1 MKNSTIN
8 ESEVEKFTNLA
19 NEWWKYDGKFKTLH
33 KFNPVRLEFIISQ
46 IKKHFNIAN
55 IEQIPL
61 SGLKILDIGCGGG
74 LMCEPLARLGAE
86 VTGIDAVEKN
96 IKSAQIHANQNNLNI
111 NYMLSAV
118 EELQKNK
125 KYDVILNLEVIEHVD
140 NQKMFITKSCD
151 LVNQGGLIF
160 IATINK
166 TIFSIV
172 FAKYLAEYVLGFL
185 PKGTHD
191 WKKFL
196 TPEDIYAMLLKN
208 NFEVIESIGVNY
220 KVLSDKWVKSK
231 NMEANY
237 IVSAKKINF
246 LP

>member
-1 MKNSTIN
+1 MTNSTIN
-8 ESEVEKFTNLA
+8 KSEVEKFTNLA

-46 IKKHFNIAN
+46 IKKNFNTSN
-55 IEQIPL
+55 IEGKPL

-74 LMCEPLARLGAE
+74 LMCEPLSRLGAE

-96 IKSAQIHANQNNLNI
+96 IKSAQIHADQNDLNI
-111 NYMLSAV
+111 SYMLGAV
-118 EELQKNK
+118 EELPTNN
-125 KYDVILNLEVIEHVD
+125 KYDIILNLEVIEHVN
-140 NQKMFITKSCD
+140 NQKLFISKSCE
-151 LVNQGGLIF
+151 LVNHGGLMF
-160 IATINK
+160 VATINK

-196 TPEDIYAMLLKN
+196 PPEDVYAMLLKN
-208 NFEVIESIGVNY
+208 NFEIIKSVGINY
-220 KVLSDKWVKSK
+220 NVLSDKWVKSK
-231 NMEANY
+231 RMEANY
-237 IVSAKKINF
+237 IVSAKKN
-246 LP
+246 

>member
-1 MKNSTIN
+1 MTNSTIN

-46 IKKHFNIAN
+46 IKKNFNISN
-55 IEQIPL
+55 VEGKPL

-74 LMCEPLARLGAE
+74 LICEPLARLGAE

-96 IKSAQIHANQNNLNI
+96 IKSAQIHANQNALNI
-111 NYMLSAV
+111 NYKLSAV
-118 EELQKNK
+118 EELPNN
-125 KYDVILNLEVIEHVD
+125 KYDIILNLEVIEHVN
-140 NQKMFITKSCD
+140 NQKLFISKSCE
-151 LVNQGGLIF
+151 LVNHGGLMF
-160 IATINK
+160 VATINK
-166 TIFSIV
+166 TIFSII
-172 FAKYLAEYVLGFL
+172 FAKFFAEYVLGFL

-196 TPEDIYAMLLKN
+196 TPEEVYAMLIKN
-208 NFEVIESIGVNY
+208 NFEIVESIGVSY
-220 KVLSDKWVKSK
+220 KVLSDQWVKSK

-237 IVSAKKINF
+237 IVSAKKN
-246 LP
+246 

>member
-1 MKNSTIN
+1 MTNSTIN
-8 ESEVEKFTNLA
+8 ESEIEKFTNLA

-46 IKKHFNIAN
+46 IKKNFNISN
-55 IEQIPL
+55 IEEMPL

-96 IKSAQIHANQNNLNI
+96 IKSAQIHADQNNLNI

-118 EELQKNK
+118 EELPKNR
-125 KYDVILNLEVIEHVD
+125 KYDIILNLEVIEHVN
-140 NQKMFITKSCD
+140 NQKLFISKSCD
-151 LVNQGGLIF
+151 LVNQDGLMF

-172 FAKYLAEYVLGFL
+172 FAKYFAEYILGFL

-208 NFEVIESIGVNY
+208 NFEIIESIGVNY

-237 IVSAKKINF
+237 IVSAKKN
-246 LP
+246 

>member
-1 MKNSTIN
+1 MTNSTIN
-8 ESEVEKFTNLA
+8 KSEVEKFTNLA

-46 IKKHFNIAN
+46 IKKHFNISN
-55 IEQIPL
+55 IEQTPL

-86 VTGIDAVEKN
+86 VTGIDAVMKN

-140 NQKMFITKSCD
+140 NQKIFISKSCD
-151 LVNQGGLIF
+151 LVNQGGLMF

-196 TPEDIYAMLLKN
+196 TPEDIYTMLLKN
-208 NFEVIESIGVNY
+208 NFEIIESIGVNY

-237 IVSAKKINF
+237 IV
-246 LP
+246 

>member
-1 MKNSTIN
+1 MTNSTIN
-8 ESEVEKFTNLA
+8 KSELEKFTNLA

-33 KFNPVRLEFIISQ
+33 KFNPVRLDFIIKQ
-46 IKKHFNIAN
+46 IKKNFEISNSK
-55 IEQIPL
+55 EQPL
-61 SGLKILDIGCGGG
+61 TSLKILDIGCGGG

-96 IKSAQIHANQNNLNI
+96 IKSAQIHAEQNNLKI
-111 NYMLSAV
+111 KYMLNAV
-118 EELQKNK
+118 EELSIKN

-140 NQKMFITKSCD
+140 NQKMFISKSCN
-151 LVNQGGLIF
+151 LVNDGGLMF

-166 TIFSIV
+166 TIFSII

-196 TPEDIYAMLLKN
+196 TPEDIYAMLIKN
-208 NFEVIESIGVNY
+208 NFQVLESIGISY
-220 KVLSDKWVKSK
+220 KVISDQWVKSK

-237 IVSAKKINF
+237 IVSAKKN
-246 LP
+246 

>member
-1 MKNSTIN
+1 MTNSTIN
-8 ESEVEKFTNLA
+8 KSEVEKFTNLA

-46 IKKHFNIAN
+46 IKKNFNTSN
-55 IEQIPL
+55 TEGKPL

-74 LMCEPLARLGAE
+74 LMCEPLSRLGAE

-96 IKSAQIHANQNNLNI
+96 IKSAQIHADQNDLNI
-111 NYMLSAV
+111 SYMLSAV
-118 EELQKNK
+118 EELPTNN
-125 KYDVILNLEVIEHVD
+125 KYDIILNLEVIEHVN
-140 NQKMFITKSCD
+140 NQKLFISKSCE
-151 LVNQGGLIF
+151 LVNHGGLIF
-160 IATINK
+160 VATINK

-208 NFEVIESIGVNY
+208 NFEIVESIGVSY

-237 IVSAKKINF
+237 IVSAKKN
-246 LP
+246 

>member
-1 MKNSTIN
+1 MNNSTIN

-46 IKKHFNIAN
+46 IKKNFNISN
-55 IEQIPL
+55 VEEKPL

-96 IKSAQIHANQNNLNI
+96 IKSAQIHANQNALNI
-111 NYMLSAV
+111 NYKLSAV
-118 EELQKNK
+118 EELPNN
-125 KYDVILNLEVIEHVD
+125 KYDIILNLEVIEHVN
-140 NQKMFITKSCD
+140 NQKLFISKSCK
-151 LVNQGGLIF
+151 LVNRGGLIF
-160 IATINK
+160 VATINK
-166 TIFSIV
+166 TIFSII
-172 FAKYLAEYVLGFL
+172 FAKFFAEYVLGFL

-196 TPEDIYAMLLKN
+196 TPEEVYAMLIKN
-208 NFEVIESIGVNY
+208 NFEIVESIGVSY
-220 KVLSDKWVKSK
+220 KVLSDQWVKSK

-237 IVSAKKINF
+237 IVSAKKN
-246 LP
+246 

>member
-1 MKNSTIN
+1 MTNSTIN

-46 IKKHFNIAN
+46 IKKNFNTSN
-55 IEQIPL
+55 TEGKPL

-96 IKSAQIHANQNNLNI
+96 IKSAQIHANQNDLNI
-111 NYMLSAV
+111 NYKLGAV
-118 EELQKNK
+118 EELPND
-125 KYDVILNLEVIEHVD
+125 KYDIILNLEIIEHVN
-140 NQKMFITKSCD
+140 NQKLFISKSSE
-151 LVNQGGLIF
+151 LVNRSGLMF
-160 IATINK
+160 VSTINK

-196 TPEDIYAMLLKN
+196 PPEDVYAMMLKN
-208 NFEVIESIGVNY
+208 NFEIVKSVGINY
-220 KVLSDKWVKSK
+220 NVLSDKWVKSK
-231 NMEANY
+231 RMEANY
-237 IVSAKKINF
+237 IVSAKKN
-246 LP
+246 

>member
-1 MKNSTIN
+1 MTNSTIN
-8 ESEVEKFTNLA
+8 ESEIEKFTNLA

-46 IKKHFNIAN
+46 IKKNFNISN
-55 IEQIPL
+55 IEEMPL

-96 IKSAQIHANQNNLNI
+96 IKSAQIHADQNNLNI

-118 EELQKNK
+118 EELPKNR
-125 KYDVILNLEVIEHVD
+125 KYDIILNLEVIEHVN
-140 NQKMFITKSCD
+140 NQKLFISKSCD
-151 LVNQGGLIF
+151 LVNQDGLMF

-208 NFEVIESIGVNY
+208 NFEIIESIGVNY

-231 NMEANY
+231 NMQANY
-237 IVSAKKINF
+237 IVSAKKN
-246 LP
+246 

>member
-1 MKNSTIN
+1 MTNSTIS
-8 ESEVEKFTNLA
+8 ESEIEKFTNLA

-46 IKKHFNIAN
+46 IKKNFNISN
-55 IEQIPL
+55 IEEMPL

-96 IKSAQIHANQNNLNI
+96 IKSAQIHADQNNLNI

-118 EELQKNK
+118 EELPKNR
-125 KYDVILNLEVIEHVD
+125 KYDIILNLEVIEHVN
-140 NQKMFITKSCD
+140 NQKLFISKSCD
-151 LVNQGGLIF
+151 LVNQDGLMF

-208 NFEVIESIGVNY
+208 NFEIIESIGVNY

-237 IVSAKKINF
+237 IVAAKKN
-246 LP
+246 

>member
-1 MKNSTIN
+1 MTNTTIN
-8 ESEVEKFTNLA
+8 KSEVEKFTDLA

-46 IKKHFNIAN
+46 IKKNFNISN
-55 IEQIPL
+55 IEEKPL

-74 LMCEPLARLGAE
+74 LICEPLARLGAE

-96 IKSAQIHANQNNLNI
+96 IKSAQIHANQNSLNI
-111 NYMLSAV
+111 NYKHSAV
-118 EELQKNK
+118 ENLPNN
-125 KYDVILNLEVIEHVD
+125 KYDIILNLEVIEHVN
-140 NQKMFITKSCD
+140 NQNLFISKSCE
-151 LVNQGGLIF
+151 LVNHGGLMF
-160 IATINK
+160 VATINK
-166 TIFSIV
+166 TVFSII
-172 FAKYLAEYVLGFL
+172 FAKYIAEYVLGFL

-191 WKKFL
+191 WNKFL

-208 NFEVIESIGVNY
+208 NFEIIESVGINY

-237 IVSAKKINF
+237 IVSAKKN
-246 LP
+246 

>member
-1 MKNSTIN
+1 MTNSTIN
-8 ESEVEKFTNLA
+8 KSEVEKFTNLA

-33 KFNPVRLEFIISQ
+33 KFNPVRLDFIIRQ
-46 IKKHFNIAN
+46 IKKNFEISDSK
-55 IEQIPL
+55 EQPL
-61 SGLKILDIGCGGG
+61 TSLKILDIGCGGG

-96 IKSAQIHANQNNLNI
+96 IKSAQIHAEQNNLEI
-111 NYMLSAV
+111 KYMLNAV
-118 EELQKNK
+118 EELSIKN

-140 NQKMFITKSCD
+140 NQKVFISKSCD
-151 LVNQGGLIF
+151 LVNDGGLMF

-166 TIFSIV
+166 TIFSII

-196 TPEDIYAMLLKN
+196 TPEDIYAMLIKN
-208 NFEVIESIGVNY
+208 NFQVLESIGISY
-220 KVLSDKWVKSK
+220 KVLSDQWVKSK

-237 IVSAKKINF
+237 IVSAKKN
-246 LP
+246 

>member
-46 IKKHFNIAN
+46 IKKNFNISN
-55 IEQIPL
+55 IEEMPL

-96 IKSAQIHANQNNLNI
+96 IKSAQIHADQNNLNI

-118 EELQKNK
+118 EELPKNK
-125 KYDVILNLEVIEHVD
+125 KYDIILNLEVIEHVN
-140 NQKMFITKSCD
+140 NQKLFISKSCD
-151 LVNQGGLIF
+151 LVNQDGLMF

-208 NFEVIESIGVNY
+208 NFEIIESIGVNY

-237 IVSAKKINF
+237 IVSAKKN
-246 LP
+246 

>member
-1 MKNSTIN
+1 MTNSTIN

-46 IKKHFNIAN
+46 IKKNFNISN
-55 IEQIPL
+55 REENPL
-61 SGLKILDIGCGGG
+61 TGLKILDIGCGGG

-96 IKSAQIHANQNNLNI
+96 IKSAHVHAIQNKLNI
-111 NYMLSAV
+111 TYELSTV
-118 EELQKNK
+118 EELINK
-125 KYDVILNLEVIEHVD
+125 KYDIILNLEVIEHVN
-140 NQKMFITKSCD
+140 NQKLFISKSCK
-151 LVNQGGLIF
+151 LVNRGGLIF
-160 IATINK
+160 VATINK
-166 TIFSIV
+166 TIFSII

-208 NFEVIESIGVNY
+208 NFEIVESIGVNY

-237 IVSAKKINF
+237 IVSAKKN
-246 LP
+246 

>member
-1 MKNSTIN
+1 MTNSTIN
-8 ESEVEKFTNLA
+8 KSELEKFTNLA

-33 KFNPVRLEFIISQ
+33 KFNPVRLDFIIRQ
-46 IKKHFNIAN
+46 IKKNFEISDSK
-55 IEQIPL
+55 EQPL
-61 SGLKILDIGCGGG
+61 TSLKILDIGCGGG

-96 IKSAQIHANQNNLNI
+96 IKSAQIHAEKNNLKI
-111 NYMLSAV
+111 NYMLNAV
-118 EELQKNK
+118 EELSIKN

-140 NQKMFITKSCD
+140 NQKVFISKSCD
-151 LVNQGGLIF
+151 LVNDGGLMF

-166 TIFSIV
+166 TIFSII

-196 TPEDIYAMLLKN
+196 TPEDIYAMLIKN
-208 NFEVIESIGVNY
+208 NFQVLESIGISY
-220 KVLSDKWVKSK
+220 KVLSDQWVKSK

-237 IVSAKKINF
+237 IVSAKKN
-246 LP
+246 

>member
-1 MKNSTIN
+1 MTTSTIN
-8 ESEVEKFTNLA
+8 KSEVEKFTNLA

-33 KFNPVRLEFIISQ
+33 KFNPVRLDFIIKQ
-46 IKKHFNIAN
+46 IKKSFEISDSE
-55 IEQIPL
+55 EQPL
-61 SGLKILDIGCGGG
+61 TGLKILDIGCGGG

-96 IKSAQIHANQNNLNI
+96 IKSAQIHAEQNNLKI
-111 NYMLSAV
+111 KYLLKAV
-118 EELQKNK
+118 EELSIEN
-125 KYDVILNLEVIEHVD
+125 KYDVILNLEVVEHVD
-140 NQKMFITKSCD
+140 NQKVFISKSCD
-151 LVNQGGLIF
+151 LVNDGGLMF

-166 TIFSIV
+166 TIFSII

-196 TPEDIYAMLLKN
+196 TPEDIYAMLIKC
-208 NFEVIESIGVNY
+208 NFQVLESIGISY
-220 KVLSDKWVKSK
+220 KVLSDQWVKSQ

-237 IVSAKKINF
+237 IVSAKKN
-246 LP
+246 

>member
-1 MKNSTIN
+1 MTNSTIN
-8 ESEVEKFTNLA
+8 ESELKKFTNLA

-46 IKKHFNIAN
+46 IKENFNISS
-55 IEQIPL
+55 IEEKPL
-61 SGLKILDIGCGGG
+61 SELKVLDIGCGGG

-96 IKSAQIHANQNNLNI
+96 IKSAQIHANQNELNI
-111 NYMLSAV
+111 NYKLSAV
-118 EELQKNK
+118 EELPNK
-125 KYDVILNLEVIEHVD
+125 KYDIILNLEVIEHVN
-140 NQKMFITKSCD
+140 NQKLFISKSCE
-151 LVNQGGLIF
+151 LVNHGGLMF
-160 IATINK
+160 VATINK

-191 WKKFL
+191 WRKFL
-196 TPEDIYAMLLKN
+196 TPEDIYAMLIKN
-208 NFEVIESIGVNY
+208 NFEIIESIGINY

-237 IVSAKKINF
+237 IVSAKKN
-246 LP
+246 

>member
-1 MKNSTIN
+1 MTNSTIN

-33 KFNPVRLEFIISQ
+33 KFNPVRLEFIIGQ
-46 IKKHFNIAN
+46 IKKNFNISN
-55 IEQIPL
+55 IEEKPL
-61 SGLKILDIGCGGG
+61 AGLKILDIGCGGG

-96 IKSAQIHANQNNLNI
+96 IKSAQIHANQNALNI
-111 NYMLSAV
+111 NYKLSAV
-118 EELQKNK
+118 EELPNN
-125 KYDVILNLEVIEHVD
+125 KYDIILNLEVIEHVN
-140 NQKMFITKSCD
+140 NQKLFISKSCE
-151 LVNQGGLIF
+151 LVNHGGLMF
-160 IATINK
+160 VATINK

-191 WKKFL
+191 WRKFL
-196 TPEDIYAMLLKN
+196 TPEDIYAMLIKN
-208 NFEVIESIGVNY
+208 NFEIVESIGINY

-237 IVSAKKINF
+237 IVSAKKN
-246 LP
+246 

>member
-1 MKNSTIN
+1 MTNSTIN

-46 IKKHFNIAN
+46 IKKNFNISN
-55 IEQIPL
+55 IEEMPL

-140 NQKMFITKSCD
+140 NQKIFISKSCD
-151 LVNQGGLIF
+151 LVNQGGLMF

-166 TIFSIV
+166 TIFSII

-208 NFEVIESIGVNY
+208 NFEIIESIGVNY

-237 IVSAKKINF
+237 IVSAKKN
-246 LP
+246 

>member
-1 MKNSTIN
+1 MTNSTIN

-33 KFNPVRLEFIISQ
+33 KFNPVRLEFIIKQ
-46 IKKHFNIAN
+46 IKKNFNISN
-55 IEQIPL
+55 IEEKPL
-61 SGLKILDIGCGGG
+61 AGLKILDIGCGGG

-86 VTGIDAVEKN
+86 VTGIDAVDKN
-96 IKSAQIHANQNNLNI
+96 IKSAQIHANQNDLNI
-111 NYMLSAV
+111 NYMLSSV
-118 EELQKNK
+118 EELPNN
-125 KYDVILNLEVIEHVD
+125 KYDIILNLEVIEHVN
-140 NQKMFITKSCD
+140 NQNLFISKSCE
-151 LVNQGGLIF
+151 LVNHGGLMF
-160 IATINK
+160 VATINK

-191 WKKFL
+191 WRKFL

-208 NFEVIESIGVNY
+208 NFEIIESIGINY

-237 IVSAKKINF
+237 IVSAKKN
-246 LP
+246 

>member
-1 MKNSTIN
+1 MNNSTIN

-46 IKKHFNIAN
+46 IKKNFNILN
-55 IEQIPL
+55 IEEKPL

-96 IKSAQIHANQNNLNI
+96 IKSAQIHANQNALSI
-111 NYMLSAV
+111 NYKLSSV
-118 EELQKNK
+118 EELPNK
-125 KYDVILNLEVIEHVD
+125 KYDIILNLEVIEHVN
-140 NQKMFITKSCD
+140 NQKLFISKSCN
-151 LVNQGGLIF
+151 LVNHGGLMF
-160 IATINK
+160 VATINK
-166 TIFSIV
+166 TIFSII

-208 NFEVIESIGVNY
+208 NFEIVESIGVNY

-237 IVSAKKINF
+237 IVSAKKN
-246 LP
+246 

>member
-1 MKNSTIN
+1 MIMTNSTIN
-8 ESEVEKFTNLA
+8 KSEVEKFTNLA

-46 IKKHFNIAN
+46 IKKNFNISN
-55 IEQIPL
+55 IKEEPL

-96 IKSAQIHANQNNLNI
+96 IKSAQIHANQNELNI
-111 NYMLSAV
+111 NYKLSAV
-118 EELQKNK
+118 EELPNN
-125 KYDVILNLEVIEHVD
+125 KYDIILNLEVIEHVN
-140 NQKMFITKSCD
+140 NQKLFISKSCE
-151 LVNQGGLIF
+151 LVNHGGLMF
-160 IATINK
+160 VATINK

-191 WKKFL
+191 WRKFL

-208 NFEVIESIGVNY
+208 NFEIVESIGVNY

-237 IVSAKKINF
+237 IVSAKKN
-246 LP
+246 

>member
-1 MKNSTIN
+1 MTNSTIS
-8 ESEVEKFTNLA
+8 ESEIEKFTNLA

-46 IKKHFNIAN
+46 IKKNFNISN
-55 IEQIPL
+55 IEEMPL

-96 IKSAQIHANQNNLNI
+96 IKSAQIHADQNNLNI

-118 EELQKNK
+118 EELPKNR
-125 KYDVILNLEVIEHVD
+125 KYDIILNLEVIEHVN
-140 NQKMFITKSCD
+140 NQKLFIAKSCD
-151 LVNQGGLIF
+151 LVNQDGLMF

-208 NFEVIESIGVNY
+208 NFEIIESIGVNY

-237 IVSAKKINF
+237 IVSAKKN
-246 LP
+246 

>member
-1 MKNSTIN
+1 MTNNTIN
-8 ESEVEKFTNLA
+8 ESEIEKFTNLA

-118 EELQKNK
+118 EELQKNQ

-237 IVSAKKINF
+237 IVSAKKN
-246 LP
+246 

>member
-1 MKNSTIN
+1 MTNSTIN

-46 IKKHFNIAN
+46 IKKNFNISN
-55 IEQIPL
+55 IEEKPL

-96 IKSAQIHANQNNLNI
+96 IKSAQIHANQNKLNI
-111 NYMLSAV
+111 NYKLSAV
-118 EELQKNK
+118 EELPNN
-125 KYDVILNLEVIEHVD
+125 KYDIILNLEVIEHVN
-140 NQKMFITKSCD
+140 NQKLFISKSCE
-151 LVNQGGLIF
+151 LVNHGGLIF
-160 IATINK
+160 VATINK

-196 TPEDIYAMLLKN
+196 TPEDIYAMLIKN
-208 NFEVIESIGVNY
+208 NFEIIESIGVNY
-220 KVLSDKWVKSK
+220 KVLSDKWIKSK
-231 NMEANY
+231 YMEANY
-237 IVSAKKINF
+237 IVSAKKN
-246 LP
+246 

>member
-1 MKNSTIN
+1 MANSTIN
-8 ESEVEKFTNLA
+8 KSEIEKFTNLA

-46 IKKHFNIAN
+46 IKKNFNISN
-55 IEQIPL
+55 IEGKPL
-61 SGLKILDIGCGGG
+61 SGLTILDIGCGGG

-96 IKSAQIHANQNNLNI
+96 IKSAQIHADQNDLNI
-111 NYMLSAV
+111 SYMLSAV
-118 EELQKNK
+118 EELPTNN
-125 KYDVILNLEVIEHVD
+125 KYDIILNLEVIEHVD
-140 NQKMFITKSCD
+140 NQKLFISKSCE
-151 LVNQGGLIF
+151 LVNHGGLIF
-160 IATINK
+160 VATINK

-172 FAKYLAEYVLGFL
+172 FAKYIAEYVLGFL

-208 NFEVIESIGVNY
+208 NFEIVESIGVNY
-220 KVLSDKWVKSK
+220 KVLSDKWIKSK
-231 NMEANY
+231 YMEANY
-237 IVSAKKINF
+237 IVSAKKN
-246 LP
+246 

>member
-1 MKNSTIN
+1 MTNSTIN

-46 IKKHFNIAN
+46 IKKNFNISN
-55 IEQIPL
+55 IEEEPL
-61 SGLKILDIGCGGG
+61 AGLKILDIGCGGG
-74 LMCEPLARLGAE
+74 LMCEPLSRLGAE

-96 IKSAQIHANQNNLNI
+96 IKSAQIHADQNDLNI
-111 NYMLSAV
+111 SYMLSAV
-118 EELQKNK
+118 EELPTNN
-125 KYDVILNLEVIEHVD
+125 KYDIILNLEVIEHVN
-140 NQKMFITKSCD
+140 NQKLFISKSCE
-151 LVNQGGLIF
+151 LVNHGGLIF
-160 IATINK
+160 VATINK

-196 TPEDIYAMLLKN
+196 TPEDIYAMLIKN
-208 NFEVIESIGVNY
+208 NFEIIESIGINY

-237 IVSAKKINF
+237 IVSAKKN
-246 LP
+246 